1 MRKSILITG
10 ILTVAMIFTACNK
23 AKAENGD
30 ESVASF
36 VDEKGKAKSVN
47 LIPSVLFYPEGSLWT
62 EKEDGSLAWAVTL
75 QAGQTLYVYP
85 TKDGS
90 TSEITESQLMKRE
103 GKKDEEDYTKV
114 RYDNKD
120 YWVNSSL
127 IVPNAVANI
136 TTDKGI
142 VYNEADIAST
152 SSSKVKAGQIIA
164 VHNSDAAGDVD
175 SNSFVKVT
183 FRADKNYR
191 EVYLKNEII
200 SDKKDDLLAIRLLP
214 KLDTLKNK
222 VAKAEVI
229 SNLKE
234 LNVSSFIKEQ
244 IAEQIQQFDDNQ

>member
-1 MRKSILITG
+1 MRKSILITV
-10 ILTVAMIFTACNK
+10 LLAVALVFSSCNK
-23 AKAENGD
+23 TKSENGD

-62 EKEDGSLAWAVTL
+62 ENADGTLAWAVTL
-75 QAGQTLYVYP
+75 QIGQTLYVYP
-85 TKDGS
+85 AGDGS

-142 VYNEADIAST
+142 VYNDADIAST
-152 SSSKVKAGQIIA
+152 TSSKVKAGQIIA

-175 SNSFVKVT
+175 DNSFVKVT
-183 FRADKNYR
+183 FRSDKNYR

-200 SDKKDDLLAIRLLP
+200 SDKKDDLLALRLLP

-229 SNLKE
+229 ANLKE

-244 IAEQIQQFDDNQ
+244 IADKTQQSDEN